1 MRVLEVKGRKRRF
14 RNVGI
19 VAAMR
24 RRATERTSWRGDSF
38 RLRDLGG
45 VTGLVL

>member
-14 RNVGI
+14 KKVGI

-24 RRATERTSWRGDSF
+24 RRAIERTNWRGESF
-38 RLRDLGG
+38 RLSD
-45 VTGLVL
+45 